1 MTNRGKVILNIF
13 VVGALFLTILVTGG
27 FVKETC
33 RYTIIG
39 LQIREIE
46 DNGKQI
52 IYKKGGR
59 TCGWDVYPDLKE
71 KYEDKINERK
81 ELVESSDVASWLSSS
96 SSTVTG
102 KIIRVCA
109 LVISIFICAS
119 SLYLLWNNAGF
130 LFIISNKNK
139 PHTYNLLKTICVR
152 LLWLY

>member
-81 ELVESSDVASWLSSS
+81 ELVESSDVASS

-119 SLYLLWNNAGF
+119 SLYLL
-130 LFIISNKNK
+130 
-139 PHTYNLLKTICVR
+139 YR
-152 LLWLY
+152 LLLQDMGYLLEVLRMK

>member
-1 MTNRGKVILNIF
+1 MHNIANRKERIDMTNRGKVILNIF

-52 IYKKGGR
+52 IYKEGGR
-59 TCGWDVYPDLKE
+59 TCGWDIYPDLKE

-119 SLYLLWNNAGF
+119 SLYLL
-130 LFIISNKNK
+130 
-139 PHTYNLLKTICVR
+139 YR
-152 LLWLY
+152 LLLQDMGYLLEVLRMK